1 MVSISCLMRY
11 CWFTVGSE
19 GFVLAVSC
27 GLVGAVVFDE
37 GVELSVVGVVGL
49 TGTVVLAI
57 GGLLVVSLLVE
68 LFPLVALVPCWYSS
82 SVLITSTTTT

>member
-1 MVSISCLMRY
+1 M
-11 CWFTVGSE
+11 
-19 GFVLAVSC
+19 LAVSC